1 MSRIAILDS
10 GIDSKKLHC
19 SNFES
24 YNICKK
30 EHLAIFPEASHGTK
44 CAKVLDKFAD
54 DYELIG
60 IQILTEDGRGKP
72 MGDVGHLSKGLELCY
87 ELDVD
92 IVCMS
97 AVSSILS
104 DSRYLFSVAQ
114 QLAKKS
120 VIISALD
127 NERYITVPASYPFV
141 LGVQSDRKEHLIQG
155 EVAYQR
161 ENVLGA
167 EIYANCNIELLKK
180 MHCSPSNSFAV
191 PVVAADIN
199 NWLNQ
204 RGDITEYLHQLKTY
218 PISYEKNNFQSG
230 ISMVRQD
237 IPLIFIYSLDEK
249 DIFTVCRDIMN
260 ILYDRYQ
267 VQTSA
272 LSSADTE
279 YDIRFRKIDDSNCLY
294 GAILFM
300 EKHYKTDLIFI
311 IASEMEKDEMKMQ
324 VDFDMEVAV
333 NGMKCDVIFEN
344 RYIESKTEKVADL
357 IVELL

>member
-10 GIDSKKLHC
+10 EIEPKGLHC
-19 SNFES
+19 SKFES
-24 YNICKK
+24 YHICKK
-30 EHLAIFPEASHGTK
+30 EYTAIDSEASHGTK
-44 CAKVLDKFAD
+44 CARVLDKFAD
-54 DYELIG
+54 DYELTG
-60 IQILTEDGRGKP
+60 IQILTENGIGKP
-72 MGDVGHLSKGLELCY
+72 MGNIEHLKEGLELCY

-104 DSRYLFSVAQ
+104 DSRHLFSVVQ
-114 QLAKKS
+114 QLANKS

-127 NERYITVPASYPFV
+127 NERYITIPASYPFV
-141 LGVQSDRKEHLIQG
+141 LGVQSDRKEYLMQG

-161 ENVLGA
+161 GNLFGA
-167 EIYANCNIELLKK
+167 EIYANCNMELLKK

-191 PVVAADIN
+191 PVAAADIN

-204 RGDITEYLHQLKTY
+204 KKDITEYLHQLKSY
-218 PISYEKNNFQSG
+218 PIPYDKNNFQSG
-230 ISMVRQD
+230 TSMVRQD
-237 IPLIFIYSLDEK
+237 IPLIVIYSLDEK

-279 YDIRFRKIDDSNCLY
+279 YDIRFRKIDDSKCLLE
-294 GAILFM
+294 ALLFM
-300 EKHYKTDLIFI
+300 EKHYKTDLIFVI
-311 IASEMEKDEMKMQ
+311 VSEKERDEMKRQ
-324 VDFDMEVAV
+324 VDFDMEIAV
-333 NGMKCDVIFEN
+333 DGMKCDVILEN
-344 RYIESKTEKVADL
+344 RYVESKTKKLADL
-357 IVELL
+357 LVELL